1 MRQMADAYW
10 IQLGGNPTFALEVDG
25 RIVGITYW
33 LDSEAIGDGAGEQS
47 ALPESGWYF
56 VAVTRPRDPERVAEG
71 LEIRE
76 GMAEEEMAQNV
87 HNALELIAN
96 EVVAEGGD
104 N

>member
-1 MRQMADAYW
+1 MADAYW
-10 IQLGGNPTFALEVDG
+10 IQLGGNPTFALEVDR

-33 LDSEAIGDGAGEQS
+33 LDSEALRDGAGEQS
-47 ALPESGWYF
+47 ALPESGCYF

-76 GMAEEEMAQNV
+76 GMAEEVMPNV
-87 HNALELIAN
+87 HNALELIAD